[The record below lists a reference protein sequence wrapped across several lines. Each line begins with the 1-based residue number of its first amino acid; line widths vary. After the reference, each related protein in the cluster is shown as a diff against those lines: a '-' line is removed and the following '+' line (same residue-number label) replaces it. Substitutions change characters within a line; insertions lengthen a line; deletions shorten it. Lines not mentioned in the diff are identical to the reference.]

1 MRLRDFP
8 SFIRTTDPDDAVLAL
23 TLGSTECYR
32 TVPSAVVFHTF
43 EELESQVISAMSDIL
58 PPIYAIGPLP
68 LLLREV
74 GAGAGGDHA
83 ASISVGSS
91 LSKEDRACLD
101 WLDGKRPNSVVFASF
116 GSLVKLTCEQLVE
129 LAWGLASSGYDFL
142 WVIRADQQVTGSAAG
157 ATAVVLPPEFMA
169 ETEGRGRVTSWCPQE
184 AVLRHE
190 AIGAF
195 LTHCGW
201 NSMLESVC
209 AGVPML
215 CWPFAADQQTNSRM
229 ACTEWRVGVELS
241 EDPGR
246 EEVEAAIQQVMGGG
260 RGEELRRSA
269 AAWKDKAALAAR
281 PGGSSWVNLERVV
294 NEVLAPLMD
303 KK

>member
-1 MRLRDFP
+1 M
-8 SFIRTTDPDDAVLAL
+8 IR
-23 TLGSTECYR
+23 S
-32 TVPSAVVFHTF
+32 
-43 EELESQVISAMSDIL
+43 
-58 PPIYAIGPLP
+58 
-68 LLLREV
+68 
-74 GAGAGGDHA
+74 
-83 ASISVGSS
+83 
-91 LSKEDRACLD
+91 
-101 WLDGKRPNSVVFASF
+101 
-116 GSLVKLTCEQLVE
+116 
-129 LAWGLASSGYDFL
+129 
-142 WVIRADQQVTGSAAG
+142 DQQATGAAG
-157 ATAVVLPPEFMA
+157 ATAAILPPEFLEEM
-169 ETEGRGRVTSWCPQE
+169 EGRGRVTSWCLQE

-190 AIGAF
+190 AVGAF
-195 LTHCGW
+195 LTHYGW

-246 EEVEAAIQQVMGGG
+246 EEVEAAIRQVMGGG
-260 RGEELRRSA
+260 RGEELRRSVA
-269 AAWKDKAALAAR
+269 EWKYKAALAAR